1 MEPERFVDADRAAYL
16 TGLNRRFLLTLARRG
31 IAGAYPVGT
40 GNFRKRWIF
49 LMSELRPALAPKST
63 PTRNPRSDNSPND
76 LLVRRP
82 VHSDK
87 RYDPIIRQSP
97 LK

>member
-16 TGLNRRFLLTLARRG
+16 TGLKRRFLLTLARGG

-40 GNFRKRWIF
+40 GRSRRRWIF

-63 PTRNPRSDNSPND
+63 ATPTPRNDKPPND
-76 LLVRRP
+76 LVICRT
-82 VHSDK
+82 VHSGE